1 MASGSG
7 AGLTPSAIAC
17 AAAALSLAALAAAYP
32 SPWAA
37 AQAPPAMEL
46 LHAGAAA
53 KPPLLELHASPE
65 PAVLEIVAGG
75 VGEGAEVSVRV
86 VRHSNWGGAAG
97 EPPAEPALADHGG
110 GEATLVVDRSS
121 PGELVLEAAAT
132 GPAGGARALYVVRV
146 LDALPPPG
154 GQDRAAPSHIVG
166 HVDPADPA
174 LPRMLAQAGRPLCA
188 QAGASGMSGV
198 PPIEGT
204 GPDRWHRA
212 TFGQQVEQWVH
223 LDGYRGPDRVHYY
236 MQFPPR
242 IAPAEE
248 GHLKSP
254 YTNKTET
261 FASSWALP
269 RAAAPGPYWG
279 DREHAFGGGDVD
291 LHYRVNGTEALVTVR
306 VIGTSSFVPE
316 LLPLDGVVRIL
327 ATGFHTD
334 GVEFRTGQPRGAP
347 LAPPGLPASINGTLV
362 PTEPAQE
369 PHYHGY
375 GKYHKVYL
383 NGTKLPHDREA
394 HKREAVAA
402 DLADPATP
410 AEPHHHNP
418 PAVVARASV
427 SEVALRNGIL
437 VEGITDGGGS
447 GGMEVKKLHEV
458 TLAAELPVG
467 VGDVDLYERVG

>member
-86 VRHSNWGGAAG
+86 VRHSNWGGDAG

-154 GQDRAAPSHIVG
+154 GQDRAAPSRIVG

-204 GPDRWHRA
+204 GPGRWHRA

-236 MQFPPR
+236 TQFPPPR
-242 IAPAEE
+242 SSGYSGLPEE
-248 GHLKSP
+248 PVHKQ
-254 YTNKTET
+254 
-261 FASSWALP
+261 
-269 RAAAPGPYWG
+269 
-279 DREHAFGGGDVD
+279 DGDV
-291 LHYRVNGTEALVTVR
+291 
-306 VIGTSSFVPE
+306 
-316 LLPLDGVVRIL
+316 
-327 ATGFHTD
+327 
-334 GVEFRTGQPRGAP
+334 
-347 LAPPGLPASINGTLV
+347 
-362 PTEPAQE
+362 
-369 PHYHGY
+369 
-375 GKYHKVYL
+375 
-383 NGTKLPHDREA
+383 
-394 HKREAVAA
+394 
-402 DLADPATP
+402 
-410 AEPHHHNP
+410 
-418 PAVVARASV
+418 
-427 SEVALRNGIL
+427 
-437 VEGITDGGGS
+437 
-447 GGMEVKKLHEV
+447 
-458 TLAAELPVG
+458 
-467 VGDVDLYERVG
+467 